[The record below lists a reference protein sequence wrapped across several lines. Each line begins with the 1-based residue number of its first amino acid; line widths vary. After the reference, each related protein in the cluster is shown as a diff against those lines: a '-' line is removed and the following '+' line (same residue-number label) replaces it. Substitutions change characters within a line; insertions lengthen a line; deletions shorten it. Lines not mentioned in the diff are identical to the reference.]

1 MSRSTPPLTNL
12 IAFDAAAR
20 LRSFSKAAEELGIT
34 QSAVSQQVQKL
45 EAFLGQQL
53 FLRTGSGVQL
63 TTAGE
68 ILAAT
73 VRETL
78 IRLSS
83 GLERIEPYRNK
94 NSAILGVPFDF
105 AHGWLTPRLA
115 ALQAMTPGFEVW
127 LVVSKELRE
136 IDQVDVDLVVSRRPI
151 HTADVECVPLLTDE
165 AVAVCGPRLAR
176 RYGRLTLPR
185 LLERA
190 PLLFLEDQ
198 PNWGGALA
206 RGADGPAQVI
216 RGATMDD
223 PRVLLDAVELECGVG
238 YLPRVLCA
246 RALETGRVVELR
258 QVPPKSL
265 PQLWLMRSRL
275 PPRTP
280 FVPAVFS
287 WLQSAAAAP
296 PRAPRPVDR

>member
-1 MSRSTPPLTNL
+1 MARSTPPLTNL

-20 LRSFSKAAEELGIT
+20 LFSFSKAAAELGIT

-53 FLRTGSGVQL
+53 FLRTGSGVKL

-68 ILAAT
+68 ILAST

-78 IRLSS
+78 TRLAS
-83 GLERIEPYRNK
+83 GLDRIEPYRNK
-94 NSAILGVPFDF
+94 NSAILGVPPDF

-115 ALQAMTPGFEVW
+115 ALQAMTQGFEVW
-127 LVVSKELRE
+127 LVSGKELRE

-151 HTADVECVPLLTDE
+151 HTADVECVPLLEDE
-165 AVAVCGPRLAR
+165 AVAVCSPKLFR

-185 LLERA
+185 LLERV

-198 PNWGGALA
+198 PNWAGLLSP
-206 RGADGPAQVI
+206 GPSGPVQVL

-223 PRVLLDAVELECGVG
+223 PRVLLDAVELDCGVG

-246 RALETGRVVELR
+246 ASLEAGRVVQLR
-258 QVPPKSL
+258 QVPVKSL

-280 FVPAVFS
+280 FVRAVFS
-287 WLQSAAAAP
+287 WLVSAAAPTP
-296 PRAPRPVDR
+296 PRPASST